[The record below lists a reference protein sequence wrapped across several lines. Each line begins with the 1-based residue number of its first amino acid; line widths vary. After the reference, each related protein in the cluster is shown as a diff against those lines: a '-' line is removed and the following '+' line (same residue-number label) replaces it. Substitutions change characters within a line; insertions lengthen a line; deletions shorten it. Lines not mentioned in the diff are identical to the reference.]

1 MCIFWLHFMNE
12 FQRLSLHMHREK
24 GRVDV
29 NTYLGRLLEPTTNVQ
44 AK

>member
-12 FQRLSLHMHREK
+12 FQHLSLHMQREK

-29 NTYLGRLLEPTTNVQ
+29 NII
-44 AK
+44 